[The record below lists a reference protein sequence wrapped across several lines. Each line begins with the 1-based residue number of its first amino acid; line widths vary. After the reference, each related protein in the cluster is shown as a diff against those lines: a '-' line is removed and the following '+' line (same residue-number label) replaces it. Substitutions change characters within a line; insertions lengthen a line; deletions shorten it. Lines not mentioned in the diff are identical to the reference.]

1 MVCME
6 IVELMHMQQVELAAI
21 CTGGDSASGTDDLN
35 PDAVSSSGGGGGG
48 GAAGGGGVFFFSKL
62 SVFNCSI
69 NMKRQLELQEEG
81 VLRPPGDA

>member
-48 GAAGGGGVFFFSKL
+48 GAAGGVFLDPCGGLGVVSIHSFFL
-62 SVFNCSI
+62 PHACRV
-69 NMKRQLELQEEG
+69 
-81 VLRPPGDA
+81 

>member
-48 GAAGGGGVFFFSKL
+48 GAAGGVFLAPCGGLGV
-62 SVFNCSI
+62 VSI
-69 NMKRQLELQEEG
+69 H
-81 VLRPPGDA
+81 